1 MVFNNP
7 AALTYFPN
15 GVAQVTTF
23 VKGGAAGDHTVANIE
38 TCDML
43 LAVQAIKWDADGDV
57 ESVTGLLSEFTISDD
72 DTINN
77 DGGTNTSDMLL
88 AVTVAAGRKRYSSM

>member
-7 AALTYFPN
+7 ATLTYFPN
-15 GVAQVTTF
+15 GVAQITTF
-23 VKGGAAGDHTVANIE
+23 VKGGAAGDHTVSNIE
-38 TCDML
+38 TTDML

-57 ESVTGLLSEFTISDD
+57 ESVTGLLDEFSITDD

-77 DGGTNTSDMLL
+77 DGGTDTSDMLL
-88 AVTVAAGRKRYSSM
+88 AVTVAGGRKRYGSM